1 MCKQSNQKVEE
12 LIRHFSKED
21 IQMAI
26 RHMKRCSTFLIIRE
40 VQIKTIMRYHFTPV
54 RMAII
59 KKSTN
64 HKCWRRCGEKGT
76 LLHCWWECKWM
87 QPLWKKVWGSSKIL
101 KTDLQHDLAIL
112 LLGIYPD
119 QTQKEVQAP
128 LLTVALFTE
137 AKTWDQTWMSIDRW
151 MDEDVVYTHTQ
162 GNISH

>member
-101 KTDLQHDLAIL
+101 KTDLPHDLAIL

-119 QTQKEVQAP
+119 QTQKGTGTPVNCSTLYRSQDMGP
-128 LLTVALFTE
+128 NLNVH
-137 AKTWDQTWMSIDRW
+137 WQMNGWRCGI
-151 MDEDVVYTHTQ
+151 YTY
-162 GNISH
+162 IREY

>member
-128 LLTVALFTE
+128 LLTIALFTE